1 MSGIA
6 GYTHNV
12 GPEDVAITA
21 VDIRAQITVSNTFTV
36 TVEVQ

>member
-12 GPEDVAITA
+12 GPEDIEVKFT
-21 VDIRAQITVSNTFTV
+21 DIRANIVVSNTFTV